1 MLLTLPSV
9 HVRAGTYDP
18 CIDNEVT
25 VYFNRPDVQAALHAN
40 QSGNAL
46 PYPWAGCS
54 DTLQYSR
61 CCSAQSAASS
71 SCFTFHGLRP
81 EVHALHTTFCLQP
94 VKNG

>member
-1 MLLTLPSV
+1 M
-9 HVRAGTYDP
+9 RAGTYDP

-25 VYFNRPDVQAALHAN
+25 VYFNRPDVQAAMHAN

-61 CCSAQSAASS
+61 YLQPAQSAACL
-71 SCFTFHGLRP
+71 SCFTHHGLRP
-81 EVHALHTTFCLQP
+81 EAHALPAGSQECLR
-94 VKNG
+94 VRGKCMHAK